1 MAFDFSSIGN
11 FFKGAGANLTSSN
24 VIKDGQFQTVAPQ
37 TWGEGLKNIG
47 RKLIGDGGV
56 GQMRSD
62 FNAWKDTMKDKPPET
77 WQEQAKLMEDRIK
90 RQEALQKYYGNFGDS
105 ITNIFEQPKQESYQW
120 QPIDIQVNPNNYREE
135 Y

>member
-11 FFKGAGANLTSSN
+11 FFKGAGANFAGSN

-37 TWGEGLKNIG
+37 TWGEGLKNVG

-56 GQMRSD
+56 GQMRTD
-62 FNAWKDTMKDKPPET
+62 LNAWKDTMKDKPPET
-77 WQEQAKLMEDRIK
+77 WQDQAKLMEDRIK

-105 ITNIFEQPKQESYQW
+105 ITNIFEQPEREPYQW
-120 QPIDIQVNPNNYREE
+120 QPIDIQVNPNNYREDQ
-135 Y
+135 